1 MRYMCTIVHL
11 ECCKCARIWF
21 HCANGLAVL
30 RSCAPQREQCLQCTF
45 FCFCHQLNTKLL
57 VGLTQWFPNFY
68 RWCLITFNKIFF
80 TFQVENFFCS
90 DHSYNTDEHCD
101 FGFAL
106 PPEESHITPDGV
118 IYPQLRN
125 HFPHC
130 IYFISGCAAFSSWS
144 LQVWSQLY
152 TEFFQMTGMTNTLME
167 RLKPAASNSASTRT
181 CSRWTRISS
190 IKLSPLRWESCVKMN
205 KNLKTN
211 DFNETVV

>member
-1 MRYMCTIVHL
+1 MISLRKWSGCTAQL
-11 ECCKCARIWF
+11 RFSE
-21 HCANGLAVL
+21 GTLLAVHFFL
-30 RSCAPQREQCLQCTF
+30 LLSPVEHETARRSNTVVPKFLSMMSYYPQ
-45 FCFCHQLNTKLL
+45 
-57 VGLTQWFPNFY
+57 
-68 RWCLITFNKIFF
+68 
-80 TFQVENFFCS
+80 NFFLHFRS
-90 DHSYNTDEHCD
+90 KIS
-101 FGFAL
+101 FAVITRIIQTNIVIL
-106 PPEESHITPDGV
+106 VLRYPPEESHITPDGV